1 MIAVMINFGLIL
13 LMAAGFFLLGYS
25 VGRARAPRPSVT
37 IRFRSTPEVAGS
49 GLSGEI
55 SVDGGGDE

>member
-25 VGRARAPRPSVT
+25 VGRARAPERSVT
-37 IRFRSTPEVAGS
+37 IRFQSPPGMTGS
-49 GLSGEI
+49 ALSGEI
-55 SVDGGGDE
+55 IVDGGGGS